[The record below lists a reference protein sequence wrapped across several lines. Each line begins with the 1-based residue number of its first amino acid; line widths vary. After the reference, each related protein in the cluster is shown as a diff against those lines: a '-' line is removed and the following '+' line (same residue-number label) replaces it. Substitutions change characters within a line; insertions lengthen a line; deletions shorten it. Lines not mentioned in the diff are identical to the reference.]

1 MPWSSRVGPGSTL
14 CEIRAGTTAQAWLM
28 RVAGTAAVDSA
39 MLARLFFFDRHVPF
53 EQILPVS
60 AFSRSLGQEGSG
72 IPLRIAASLSRTGSW
87 QPRHTT
93 QWSASCC
100 CRVLQLLED
109 IDTPVAYFAFHY
121 RLESLWQEAGSLRRG
136 FVNNFSRVFPRARL
150 LAVGYRNESDALL
163 RCNAP
168 GSPGR
173 SAHAEAFM
181 ESRH

>member
-60 AFSRSLGQEGSG
+60 GICILKILGPRRIWDPFAHRS
-72 IPLRIAASLSRTGSW
+72 ITVANWIMAAPAHHPVVGKFL
-87 QPRHTT
+87 
-93 QWSASCC
+93 
-100 CRVLQLLED
+100 LQLLED
-109 IDTPVAYFAFHY
+109 IDKPVAYFDFHY

-136 FVNNFSRVFPRARL
+136 FVNNSAAYSHV
-150 LAVGYRNESDALL
+150 LAYWLWATATKATPSSGATLQAALEE
-163 RCNAP
+163 AP
-168 GSPGR
+168 MQSFHGK
-173 SAHAEAFM
+173 
-181 ESRH
+181 